1 MRRGGCP
8 RRDVRA
14 SPMERAC
21 VQCGATRT
29 VQHAETGSAM
39 EKSNNSSRREKP
51 ATEMTATETTANGAS
66 AWTGDEP
73 AVDTRTRTTGRNAST
88 TGAGR
93 AGAPTESNAAR
104 AATAA
109 LDDGLA
115 TLPPKMVETF
125 VDERDDVLAVINE
138 LENELDRYQEIR
150 TTLERELADSNE
162 KLQSATQRAQ
172 ELEWSAV
179 TLQTR
184 VDALEQVKC
193 EIGTLE
199 EQLNEATARA
209 VRAGEDITRA
219 DKEIQRLE
227 GELKAANKALE
238 ELWAVRRERDGLKT
252 DNRAMR
258 SKLDEFERA
267 QREWLEERAQSQSR
281 IQEAQL
287 AYEEVRTVRHQL
299 DQELRTATERANE
312 IQRANK
318 AYEEKLDSARSEK
331 KNLQAQIAHL
341 ERENSRLIEQRQF
354 YEGEL
359 TALRNTNRQSETAL
373 ASIKKAFAEVRVA
386 LSETRTRARRRSA
399 DTWPRIGSTLREIDG
414 GVTDAASI
422 DADALPRAGLSYG
435 DLPTNTPRATQH
447 EILPEV

>member
-1 MRRGGCP
+1 
-8 RRDVRA
+8 
-14 SPMERAC
+14 
-21 VQCGATRT
+21 
-29 VQHAETGSAM
+29 M
-39 EKSNNSSRREKP
+39 EKSNHSSRREKP
-51 ATEMTATETTANGAS
+51 ATETTANTTS
-66 AWTGDEP
+66 TWTGD
-73 AVDTRTRTTGRNAST
+73 DTGSDARPRT
-88 TGAGR
+88 AGR
-93 AGAPTESNAAR
+93 SGSNAGAARSGTPTESGTVR
-104 AATAA
+104 AASAA

-150 TTLERELADSNE
+150 NTLERELADSNE
-162 KLQSATQRAQ
+162 KLQTATQRAQ

-199 EQLNEATARA
+199 EQLNEANARA
-209 VRAGEDITRA
+209 VRAGEDIARA

-227 GELKAANKALE
+227 GELKAANKSLE

-258 SKLDEFERA
+258 TKLDEFERA

-435 DLPTNTPRATQH
+435 DLPANAPRATQH